1 MEVTENSD
9 RLPPS
14 AGPTTGTQL
23 EPPAGPSG
31 SIDLNPPL
39 ESGDETPWY
48 LNPAP
53 VEPTG
58 RDAGTQLEPPANPSG
73 FFDPNPPLE
82 SGDVT
87 PWYPYL
93 APPGPVAPTERDA
106 KLSGTQRASGPPAAS
121 TGRTTDG
128 SEGTSPFID
137 DANESCDVEPPERTS
152 ITSARCFLDVNI
164 CDRSLSTSEV
174 TPLQSGDNIR
184 HTGVHP
190 SRCFGGSDATGSES
204 NAGLFWIHDKPAN
217 PGDLISFYPLIQDMP
232 DGRYTT
238 HMKNPNSVYKVTVPW
253 VRDGKNFYGDI
264 DNAVS
269 PDTSFK
275 EYCDDK
281 RITLEPNISVKNVF
295 CDAPYVNEAYLII
308 DKACKPQEETAFRV
322 DGALIEYTDLL
333 ERTRADECVGLT
345 PNCEFF
351 QVYKYQ
357 CEPLAETGTLYP
369 PLLFL
374 KATRAIYKGD
384 ELLLDY
390 GASYTQEHYATTHNS
405 GLRCTRVDYVVNK
418 APTLTNMFMTLHV

>member
-1 MEVTENSD
+1 MNAFIEKMAPANQTVFRQKVAEITNQHVMEVTENSD

-14 AGPTTGTQL
+14 AEPTTGTQL
-23 EPPAGPSG
+23 EPHANPSG
-31 SIDLNPPL
+31 SVA
-39 ESGDETPWY
+39 

-53 VEPTG
+53 AWPVDPTG
-58 RDAGTQLEPPANPSG
+58 RDAGTQLEPPANPYGS
-73 FFDPNPPLE
+73 FDPNLLFE
-82 SGDVT
+82 LGDEM
-87 PWYPYL
+87 PWYLYL

-106 KLSGTQRASGPPAAS
+106 ELSGTQRASGPPAAS

-137 DANESCDVEPPERTS
+137 DANESSDVEPPERTS
-152 ITSARCFLDVNI
+152 ITSARCFLNVNI
-164 CDRSLSTSEV
+164 RVRSLPTSNV
-174 TPLQSGDNIR
+174 TALQSGDNIR

-204 NAGLFWIHDKPAN
+204 NAGLFWIHDEPAN

-253 VRDGKNFYGDI
+253 VRDGRNFYGDI

-275 EYCDDK
+275 KYCDDK

-308 DKACKPQEETAFRV
+308 DKACKPQEETAFSV

-351 QVYKYQ
+351 HVYKYQ
-357 CEPLAETGTLYP
+357 CESLAETVTLYP
-369 PLLFL
+369 PLFDPI
-374 KATRAIYKGD
+374 ANQGMST
-384 ELLLDY
+384 
-390 GASYTQEHYATTHNS
+390 SS
-405 GLRCTRVDYVVNK
+405 GVPRDDPTEVTSGPEEAPVVDVS
-418 APTLTNMFMTLHV
+418 H